1 VEPPRAATRRSRLS
15 PERAGE
21 LYEAVLGL
29 LREVGFESMTLDAVA
44 ARVHMSKATLYRQWG
59 GKVNLVV
66 AAMRHAKWPPVTTE
80 VDTGSLRGDLHA
92 LADLIAGGAVPDTA
106 LISGMAHAVLNDTEL
121 GVALREG
128 VIGPQRAVIEHII
141 DRARDRGEIRPG
153 TPAAGFVPHL
163 VFGALPA
170 RRMLDGF
177 FADAD
182 YLKNYFDAVILPA
195 LLGGRQDTS
204 PTENHP

>member
-1 VEPPRAATRRSRLS
+1 MEPPRAATRRSRLS
-15 PERAGE
+15 PERAAE

-29 LREVGFESMTLDAVA
+29 LREVGFETMTLDAVA
-44 ARVHMSKATLYRQWG
+44 ARAHMSKATLYRQWG
-59 GKVNLVV
+59 GKVHLVV
-66 AAMRHAKWPPVTTE
+66 SAMRHAKWPPLTAE

-92 LADLIAGGAVPDTA
+92 LADLIAGGAAPDTA

-128 VIGPQRAVIEHII
+128 VIGPQRAVIERII
-141 DRARDRGEIRPG
+141 DRATDRGELSPG
-153 TPAAGFVPHL
+153 TPAARFLPHM
-163 VFGALPA
+163 VFGSLPA
-170 RRMLDGF
+170 RRMLDGV

-182 YLKNYFDAVILPA
+182 YLKNYFDAVVLPA
-195 LLGGRQDTS
+195 LLGDRQDTS

>member
-1 VEPPRAATRRSRLS
+1 MEPHRARAGAATRRSRLS
-15 PERAGE
+15 PERAAE
-21 LYEAVLGL
+21 LYEAVLAL
-29 LREVGFESMTLDAVA
+29 LREVGYEAMTLDAVA
-44 ARVHMSKATLYRQWG
+44 ARAHMSKATLYRQWG
-59 GKVNLVV
+59 GKVDLVV
-66 AAMRHAKWPPVTTE
+66 AAMRHAKWPPLTAE

-92 LADLIAGGAVPDTA
+92 LADLIACGAAPDTA

-141 DRARDRGEIRPG
+141 DRARERGEIRPG
-153 TPAAGFVPHL
+153 TPAAGFVPHM

-170 RRMLDGF
+170 RRMLDGI
-177 FADAD
+177 FADAG
-182 YLKNYFDAVILPA
+182 YLKDYFDAVILPA
-195 LLGGRQDTS
+195 LTPT